1 MVADKEATLEQ
12 AKEILNFQVSKL
24 KSEVEQFK
32 KMFAHLEKTPENYQ
46 LIPMILALCLNDMV
60 FKKYELEEEDFMKN
74 VGDDVIM
81 NNKDVMTI
89 FRDMELAIIK
99 LMQEL
104 NIISA
109 EAGNYMA
116 NQAQLPN
123 PMAGN
128 PNLMGGMPGTNPLD
142 LLQMQQR
149 QQF

>member
-1 MVADKEATLEQ
+1 
-12 AKEILNFQVSKL
+12 
-24 KSEVEQFK
+24 
-32 KMFAHLEKTPENYQ
+32 
-46 LIPMILALCLNDMV
+46 
-60 FKKYELEEEDFMKN
+60 
-74 VGDDVIM
+74 
-81 NNKDVMTI
+81 
-89 FRDMELAIIK
+89 
-99 LMQEL
+99 MQEL

>member
-1 MVADKEATLEQ
+1 
-12 AKEILNFQVSKL
+12 
-24 KSEVEQFK
+24 
-32 KMFAHLEKTPENYQ
+32 
-46 LIPMILALCLNDMV
+46 
-60 FKKYELEEEDFMKN
+60 
-74 VGDDVIM
+74 M

>member
-1 MVADKEATLEQ
+1 
-12 AKEILNFQVSKL
+12 
-24 KSEVEQFK
+24 
-32 KMFAHLEKTPENYQ
+32 
-46 LIPMILALCLNDMV
+46 
-60 FKKYELEEEDFMKN
+60 
-74 VGDDVIM
+74 M

-104 NIISA
+104 NIISS

-123 PMAGN
+123 SMMGN
-128 PNLMGGMPGTNPLD
+128 PNMMGGMPGTNPLE

-149 QQF
+149 QQFEQMQRAQLEGKSKQ